1 MRLVIAGI
9 GILAVAAIAWLV
21 VEARALRA
29 PAPVDEP
36 PPVAARPPPPV
47 AAPPPPP
54 PPPPSPPKAAA
65 RPPRPSRTLSHWPE
79 PAGLPPEPAQPPP
92 PAGPV
97 SPDQLAAA
105 RARVE
110 ALLGAVT
117 RICPLPRGAD
127 RSQHLV
133 VRVTTSRDRVQSLEH
148 GAGALPDAVVS
159 CIDKRLHA
167 ARWPATPAPLT
178 LELDVRAADLP

>member
-29 PAPVDEP
+29 PAPLDEP
-36 PPVAARPPPPV
+36 PPVAARPPPPA
-47 AAPPPPP
+47 AAPPLPSS
-54 PPPPSPPKAAA
+54 PPSPPKALA
-65 RPPRPSRTLSHWPE
+65 RPPRPPRTLTRVPE
-79 PAGLPPEPAQPPP
+79 PAGSPPEPAQPPP
-92 PAGPV
+92 PSGPV
-97 SPDQLAAA
+97 SPAEVAAA

-110 ALLGAVT
+110 ALLAAVT

-133 VRVTTSRDRVQSLEH
+133 LRVTTSRDRVQSLEH